1 MVRISDFIIQNTYA
15 QELATG
21 KSCTDNS
28 DCDSWQTCEVQGSIP
43 ATTSKVCTYTNEGSA
58 NELQKKAKCW
68 ISYGNFFKEVQW
80 DSCMCHPTIPN
91 STNNEEQLVLCTSL
105 SQDILTQQFCTNN
118 TTKLKYSVRSTT
130 KWDCDCPNW
139 VTDDGRNECIVNNE
153 GLLGID
159 CNGEKL
165 MNNTCSR
172 NINKTLGIRAS
183 DPNPNPT
190 WLLQDVTLAATSFIG
205 TLLMVALLY
214 LWVKAVL
221 AGWGDSDE
229 LSDIKTKMKNLA
241 IWFLLVIASYTIIRL
256 IQYIAKGV

>member
-1 MVRISDFIIQNTYA
+1 MSLHTSLRWQVYASNGQGWTYERDTYWLWCDKEKYSTFKSA
-15 QELATG
+15 SSEWCQCSIGDETFDCTQQEEKLNAYCETKYVG
-21 KSCTDNS
+21 LYSSYSIDN
-28 DCDSWQTCEVQGSIP
+28 WGT
-43 ATTSKVCTYTNEGSA
+43 
-58 NELQKKAKCW
+58 
-68 ISYGNFFKEVQW
+68 
-80 DSCMCHPTIPN
+80 CMCTVGTN
-91 STNNEEQLVLCTSL
+91 QKECSTVTATDLEQLCS
-105 SQDILTQQFCTNN
+105 D
-118 TTKLKYSVRSTT
+118 KLPKYSQRNS
-130 KWDCDCPNW
+130 KEWKCDCPNW

-172 NINKTLGIRAS
+172 NINKTLGIRTS